1 MWCKAPGNSFNLTGL
16 PSSADHRRGYERVAY
31 VNNDHPVHFGD
42 IFLVI
47 IDINMARSL
56 LFPST
61 EDTAILRHLPKK
73 RPWTRNLW
81 KLCTTGNSFSPPF
94 RQIILQPSQ
103 KSEFIWNLTAKS
115 KMAAKNRYDA
125 LMSVWNRQQLRHS
138 LATRDLH
145 HPRSTTHTG
154 FRLHLIYN
162 SHIYSIGTT
171 MSTKTFWNLE
181 AETSQVWNK
190 AM

>member
-1 MWCKAPGNSFNLTGL
+1 MNVWLMWIMIIQWHLLGHYWHYW
-16 PSSADHRRGYERVAY
+16 HRLKKRRFY
-31 VNNDHPVHFGD
+31 D
-42 IFLVI
+42 ICQ
-47 IDINMARSL
+47 
-56 LFPST
+56 
-61 EDTAILRHLPKK
+61 KK
-73 RPWTRNLW
+73 RPWTRKLC

-103 KSEFIWNLTAKS
+103 KTEFIWNLTAKS
-115 KMAAKNRYDA
+115 KMATKNRYDA
-125 LMSVWNRQQLRHS
+125 LMPVWNRQQLRRS

-181 AETSQVWNK
+181 AETSQVWKK